1 MQRKSKGAGFVM
13 IIAVA
18 SGKGGVGKS
27 MLASG
32 LALLFSRE
40 RKITAIDCDV
50 DAPDLGLWLG
60 TKEWDSSE
68 KISVSEKAFID
79 QEKCTLCGKCKDVCR
94 FGALKYA
101 KKPEII
107 PYLCEG
113 CGLCVHVCPE
123 KAIRIEPV
131 QNGEVMIRETKYG
144 FPLVSGQLY
153 PGETGSGKVVDDI
166 RERAKKFGG
175 ELTILDSAAGIGC
188 PVIASLKGTD
198 HAVLITEPTPSGFS
212 DLKRVLEVVNHFGV
226 DYSIVI
232 NKWDINKEMS
242 RKIEKFAGW
251 RLIGKISFDK
261 GIFKAVSELKP
272 IMETDLKVVEEIKGI
287 HKKLKNV
294 IERKAS

>member
-1 MQRKSKGAGFVM
+1 M

-27 MLASG
+27 MLASS
-32 LALLFSRE
+32 LAFLFSKE
-40 RKITAIDCDV
+40 KKITAIDCDV
-50 DAPDLGLWLG
+50 DAPDLGLWMG
-60 TKEWDSSE
+60 IKDWDSSE

-79 QEKCTLCGKCKDVCR
+79 REKCTLCGKCRDVCR
-94 FGALKYA
+94 FGALKYGER
-101 KKPEII
+101 PEII

-113 CGLCVHVCPE
+113 CGLCMHVCPE
-123 KAIRIEPV
+123 KAIRVEPV
-131 QNGEVMIRETKYG
+131 QNGEVMIRETRYG

-166 RERAKKFGG
+166 RERAKKFGH

-226 DYSIVI
+226 DYSVVI

-242 RKIEKFAGW
+242 RKIEKFAGGK
-251 RLIGKISFDK
+251 LIGKISFDK
-261 GIFKAVSELKP
+261 SIFKAVSDLTP
-272 IMETDLKVVEEIKGI
+272 IMETDLKAAGEIGEI
-287 HKKLKNV
+287 YGNLKKLLKKKFPDV
-294 IERKAS
+294 FI

>member
-1 MQRKSKGAGFVM
+1 M

-27 MLASG
+27 MLSSG
-32 LALLFSRE
+32 LAFLFSKE

-60 TKEWDSSE
+60 IKEWDSSE
-68 KISVSEKAFID
+68 RISVSEKASID
-79 QEKCTLCGKCKDVCR
+79 REKCTLCGKCKGICR
-94 FGALKYA
+94 FGALKYGE
-101 KKPEII
+101 KPEVI

-113 CGLCVHVCPE
+113 CGMCMHVCPE
-123 KAIRIEPV
+123 KAISIEPV
-131 QNGEVMIRETKYG
+131 QNGEVMIRKTKYG

-166 RERAKKFGG
+166 REKAKKFGHD
-175 ELTILDSAAGIGC
+175 LTILDSAAGIGC

-226 DYSIVI
+226 GFSIVI
-232 NKWDINKEMS
+232 NKWDINREMS
-242 RKIEKFAGW
+242 GRIEKFAGE

-272 IMETDLKVVEEIKGI
+272 IMETDLKAVGEIRGI
-287 HKKLKNV
+287 YRNLKKI
-294 IERKAS
+294 IERKVS